1 MPGKVGVKIK
11 AGRNLPVMDRSSD
24 TTDAYVEIKL
34 GNVTHKTDV
43 CRKSLNPQ
51 WNTDWFRFE
60 VDDAELQDEPL
71 QIRLM
76 DYDTY
81 SANDAI
87 GKVYISLNP
96 LCLETS
102 GPGMH
107 GKGTVLSGWIP
118 VFDTMHGIRGEVN
131 VIVKV
136 DLFSDLNKFRQSS
149 CGIPFFHSQCIPFGY
164 RAQVIHGFVE
174 ELVINDDPEYQWID
188 KIRTP
193 RASNEAR
200 QVVFLK
206 LSGQVQRKMGLKAIN
221 MGANA
226 VIGYTQCFD
235 LEGDVGVVARGV
247 GTAVT
252 LIKDI
257 TSNQINAP
265 TTSSAADNALIEE
278 RTMKY
283 IEFLKGSHINL
294 AEQTGPYELHIRKSC
309 SSTNFDLQH
318 ANTGAME
325 DNEIMYDLMRQ
336 EDERGEKPAKKLRH
350 HVKRFTHSSR
360 NMLNE
365 KYNAIVRKFG
375 DSLDS
380 KSPSSTS
387 RSYSSLC
394 VSGGIIRDDG
404 GGTTSGS
411 SSHSSNAT
419 AYDMRRRQ
427 SFKAKDKI
435 YDNIASKS
443 ALLQCK
449 PTTTTAKRSSG
460 VANANT
466 PNMPHYSIMRSV
478 SADSTVKRSA
488 DVSGVCANKSSIV
501 AHSNV
506 ASISEFSDSTRSSP
520 NIYRNTAST
529 ANVVDAAARNDENC
543 LDALL
548 ELQRLHDGIASSKPQ
563 NQLYHNQHK
572 INEYYNQTSTL
583 ACGSCERSD
592 VVDVIAAIGSYHPF
606 RDKHAAHELQ
616 LNAHDTDMVLS
627 MCSHSAHSL
636 SNSDSSDSEREMMC
650 KMLCAEEEERLKM
663 QKYLKICKDNEKVDA
678 KWIQPSELESF
689 DDSLTDLTPRR
700 SLLRDLRTLS
710 QHVQD
715 FIHSK
720 PKKIEKSPPPS
731 PKQQRRTAPPPQ
743 SLLLQL
749 PTADSKSYY
758 SSQPEISLN
767 WDGDMY
773 TPPPSATLISHSRSL
788 MNLKSSATSITPLSA
803 VNNTNNVQG
812 FDLTTTKDDMYA
824 TNANAFGY
832 VSDSDAS
839 SAYLPVTIK
848 TFTTNKYPIFKI
860 CPSTPT
866 PSEIDLNIPFIEDYN
881 DDDAATVIDDSA
893 SEAATDEIPTPVL
906 GCSVLSVA
914 AAAASSAHD
923 IEVKTNSPI
932 NSRKYV
938 EIGNIFSSVQ
948 RSSNSSL
955 PNPTPHYLYA
965 NKTCTNNSNCCNI
978 TSHLLAPP
986 PLPLPSPLSLTHTPT
1001 PTPMPML
1008 LTHSPTL
1015 ESSVPA
1021 TMPTSPPSTPLLC
1034 TKNRHHNGQREHHHP
1049 HHHHRSLNE
1058 INAATAAVAS
1068 NSALIAAA
1076 TASATTSGI
1085 TDSPSLK
1092 RFTSPAQAAIVAA
1105 GGSSKSSTNTGAATT
1120 LSTVSSSTNSGG
1132 NRAKP
1137 STSPSKTPLNNTTGT
1152 TATTTATT
1160 TAPNSVAASTG
1171 APIAA
1176 DAASKAATSSIPTTA
1191 TAAGTSKEMPIEM
1204 CRRSSDSDLSITP
1217 KGNSLCVPSE
1227 RLVAATALMRLN
1239 QPLGSKSANAEAMD
1253 GLLEYPFLTLTKY
1266 PPGFI
1271 LHIGATVAA
1280 RSVKLLERV
1289 PNPDEPEVRDSW
1301 WTELRMEIRSH
1312 ARALG
1317 CNVVLGYSETTTISD
1332 DVCVLSATGTA
1343 AVINMAYNRSI
1354 SQTDIITTTVK
1365 PVGIGISVAPA
1376 GVMMSASLDERET
1389 LRDIRNGIANEAIAP
1404 VVKESMSS
1412 SVGVTTHGTAS
1423 KRNVQP
1429 PHVNFLRNS
1438 ACGVCHV
1445 PYSLASVPFN
1455 VKMKKCAVC
1464 RKGRVPDVLLA
1475 TLEVPDHLHV
1485 TGRGCFMQAQVV
1497 RTKKDLR
1504 SELNAKEISDGLPF
1518 LEYELHR
1525 VLINKLKAKG
1535 MNAIFGLRAQ
1545 VAIGERMIAL
1555 IATGTALFLTALPMP
1570 EVPKIVAGNSWT
1582 DKQKLNELQKKLQ
1595 ETFDRNQEV
1604 YQLKCIDP
1612 DVVSSGGVA
1621 ANGAAVDNKQSD
1633 TDESDDEVIEVDL
1646 NCGNKDTCVLEVDDI
1661 DDLEIIS
1668 LLMETYPPEGFHVVN
1683 TQSVP
1688 GMLDI
1693 DAVKNLQMFTQIWR
1707 AKLDINQN
1715 INGFPKHFQRIL
1727 QTIYFKLRTMI
1738 PCAICDLR
1746 FRLDLP
1752 ESDQIQLLVTGMA
1765 LSLGDANKF
1774 KYRRK
1779 AAAAAPNIT
1788 NGTAADAPDTNGVST
1803 GNKQRT
1809 LQEEDYIFPLDED
1822 QMVETPTPTS
1832 NLPPYGLNSF
1842 KLSKTSPS
1850 RQQSKKTNAINRNCY
1865 FPLRDRYGVDISP
1878 LSFVPGGRIDKYLGN
1893 LNFFFIRET
1902 TSIRETGGI
1911 SGFVHSFITELLA
1924 VVRAHISALGG
1935 NAMVSFYMSELI
1947 LVDNQHKNQG
1957 QCLISIGGDAVYVS
1971 YHADD

>member
-87 GKVYISLNP
+87 GKVNISLNP
-96 LCLETS
+96 LCLEMS
-102 GPGMH
+102 GPTTH

-149 CGIPFFHSQCIPFGY
+149 CGIPFFHSQCIPYGY
-164 RAQVIHGFVE
+164 RAQIIHGFVE
-174 ELVINDDPEYQWID
+174 ELVVNDDPEYQWID

-235 LEGDVGVVARGV
+235 LEGDVGVVARGI

-252 LIKDI
+252 LIKD
-257 TSNQINAP
+257 
-265 TTSSAADNALIEE
+265 TTSSQSAAATADNALIEE

-283 IEFLKGSHINL
+283 IEFLTGSHINL
-294 AEQTGPYELHIRKSC
+294 AEQPPPCELQIHKSC
-309 SSTNFDLQH
+309 SSALFDLQH

-325 DNEIMYDLMRQ
+325 DNEIMHDLMRQ
-336 EDERGEKPAKKLRH
+336 EDGRGEKPAKKLRH
-350 HVKRFTHSSR
+350 HMKRFTHSSR

-365 KYNAIVRKFG
+365 KYNAFLRKFG
-375 DSLDS
+375 DSIES

-387 RSYSSLC
+387 RSLTSLC
-394 VSGGIIRDDG
+394 VSGGLIKDDA
-404 GGTTSGS
+404 TTSGS
-411 SSHSSNAT
+411 SGRSSTCT
-419 AYDMRRRQ
+419 AYDMRRRK
-427 SFKAKDKI
+427 SFKAKHKLFGS
-435 YDNIASKS
+435 ASGGGTKS
-443 ALLQCK
+443 ALLQR
-449 PTTTTAKRSSG
+449 TSTVKRSSG
-460 VANANT
+460 VNNVNENAVNS
-466 PNMPHYSIMRSV
+466 HHVILRSV
-478 SADSTVKRSA
+478 SADSSVRRCVVGGGSC
-488 DVSGVCANKSSIV
+488 GVATNKAGPPLV
-501 AHSNV
+501 T
-506 ASISEFSDSTRSSP
+506 SISEYSDSTRSSP
-520 NIYRNTAST
+520 NIC
-529 ANVVDAAARNDENC
+529 DDQ

-548 ELQRLHDGIASSKPQ
+548 ELQRARGEPKQ
-563 NQLYHNQHK
+563 F
-572 INEYYNQTSTL
+572 YYNKNEFYNTPSM
-583 ACGSCERSD
+583 ASDSCGRSD
-592 VVDVIAAIGSYHPF
+592 SSSCVDVVSAIGGFHPF
-606 RDKHAAHELQ
+606 GEFSQHEPHRLQ
-616 LNAHDTDMVLS
+616 LNAHDTGAIRS
-627 MCSHSAHSL
+627 CSTNTPSL
-636 SNSDSSDSEREMMC
+636 SNSESSGSEAEFACEM
-650 KMLCAEEEERLKM
+650 AREEEEELVKM
-663 QKYLKICKDNEKVDA
+663 QTYLKICKDNEEVDA
-678 KWIQPSELESF
+678 KWIRPSELEGF
-689 DDSLTDLTPRR
+689 EDSLTDLTPRR
-700 SLLRDLRTLS
+700 SLLRDLKTLS

-715 FIHSK
+715 FIQSK
-720 PKKIEKSPPPS
+720 PKKTEKSPTPS
-731 PKQQRRTAPPPQ
+731 PQQQRRTAPHPQ
-743 SLLLQL
+743 SLLLQ
-749 PTADSKSYY
+749 PPINDSKAYY
-758 SSQPEISLN
+758 SSQPEICID
-767 WDGDMY
+767 WDGDVC
-773 TPPPSATLISHSRSL
+773 TPPPPVSHIAHSRSL
-788 MNLKSSATSITPLSA
+788 INLRRSATNSPTT
-803 VNNTNNVQG
+803 VNNANANAREL
-812 FDLTTTKDDMYA
+812 DLTTTKDDMYA
-824 TNANAFGY
+824 TNAYAYGY

-848 TFTTNKYPIFKI
+848 TFADNKCPVFKI

-866 PSEIDLNIPFIEDYN
+866 PSETDLKIPFIEEDASTIV
-881 DDDAATVIDDSA
+881 DDSSA
-893 SEAATDEIPTPVL
+893 SETSEIPTPVL
-906 GCSVLSVA
+906 GSSTLSVA
-914 AAAASSAHD
+914 TISAAAPPTNIDVNA
-923 IEVKTNSPI
+923 NSPVT
-932 NSRKYV
+932 SRKYV
-938 EIGNIFSSVQ
+938 VGDTCSSISSPQ
-948 RSSNSSL
+948 RSPSHPSVSNSV
-955 PNPTPHYLYA
+955 YLSK
-965 NKTCTNNSNCCNI
+965 NKNSTNHNSNNLN
-978 TSHLLAPP
+978 SHLLAPP
-986 PLPLPSPLSLTHTPT
+986 PLPLPLPLPSSLPTPTRTPT
-1001 PTPMPML
+1001 PVFV
-1008 LTHSPTL
+1008 
-1015 ESSVPA
+1015 SVP
-1021 TMPTSPPSTPLLC
+1021 TSSPSTPLLC
-1034 TKNRHHNGQREHHHP
+1034 TKNRHHRQREHHP
-1049 HHHHRSLNE
+1049 SHHHRSLNE
-1058 INAATAAVAS
+1058 INAAAVAS
-1068 NSALIAAA
+1068 NNALVAAA
-1076 TASATTSGI
+1076 AAASSGI

-1092 RFTSPAQAAIVAA
+1092 RFTSPAQAAVVAA
-1105 GGSSKSSTNTGAATT
+1105 AAAMPTANALSSGPSSAALMLGSSSS
-1120 LSTVSSSTNSGG
+1120 NSGG
-1132 NRAKP
+1132 GGRAKL
-1137 STSPSKTPLNNTTGT
+1137 SPSSSKLALNAS
-1152 TATTTATT
+1152 ATTTAASNATT
-1160 TAPNSVAASTG
+1160 VASNAVTV
-1171 APIAA
+1171 
-1176 DAASKAATSSIPTTA
+1176 
-1191 TAAGTSKEMPIEM
+1191 AAGTSPATAAVDRATATSVTNSIPAAAVASKEVPTEM
-1204 CRRSSDSDLSITP
+1204 CRRSSDSDLSVTP
-1217 KGNSLCVPSE
+1217 KGNSLCVASE
-1227 RLVAATALMRLN
+1227 RLVAATAMMRLS
-1239 QPLGSKSANAEAMD
+1239 QSLGGKNANTDGME
-1253 GLLEYPFLTLTKY
+1253 GLLEYPFLTMTKY

-1271 LHIGATVAA
+1271 LHLGATVAA

-1317 CNVVLGYSETTTISD
+1317 CNVVLGYSEATTISD

-1343 AVINMAYNRSI
+1343 AVINMAYNRSV
-1354 SQTDIITTTVK
+1354 SQTDILPTVVK
-1365 PVGIGISVAPA
+1365 PVGIGIGLSNT
-1376 GVMMSASLDERET
+1376 GVVMSASLEERET
-1389 LRDIRNGIANEAIAP
+1389 LKDLRNGMANDAAVSIAA
-1404 VVKESMSS
+1404 KDSTMSS
-1412 SVGVTTHGTAS
+1412 SLGAATHSSVG
-1423 KRNVQP
+1423 KKNMLP
-1429 PHVNFLRNS
+1429 PSMNLVKNS
-1438 ACGVCHV
+1438 ACSVCHV
-1445 PYSLASVPFN
+1445 PYNLASVPFN
-1455 VKMKKCAVC
+1455 VKMKKCAIC

-1475 TLEVPDHLHV
+1475 TLEVPEHLHV

-1497 RTKKDLR
+1497 RAKKDLR

-1555 IATGTALFLTALPMP
+1555 IATGTALFLTALPVP
-1570 EVPKIVAGNSWT
+1570 QVPKIVAGNTWT

-1595 ETFDRNQEV
+1595 ETFERNQEI

-1612 DVVSSGGVA
+1612 DLISSGGA
-1621 ANGAAVDNKQSD
+1621 TLDKQSD
-1633 TDESDDEVIEVDL
+1633 TDESDDEVIEIDL

-1661 DDLEIIS
+1661 EDLEIIS

-1688 GMLDI
+1688 GMLDME
-1693 DAVKNLQMFTQIWR
+1693 AVKNLQMFTQVWR
-1707 AKLDINQN
+1707 AKLDVSQN
-1715 INGFPKHFQRIL
+1715 ISGFPKHFQRLL

-1765 LSLGDANKF
+1765 LGLGDANKF

-1779 AAAAAPNIT
+1779 AAATGIT
-1788 NGTAADAPDTNGVST
+1788 NGTTADVPDTNGVSV
-1803 GNKQRT
+1803 GNKRT

-1850 RQQSKKTNAINRNCY
+1850 RQQSKKGSAINRNYY
-1865 FPLRDRYGVDISP
+1865 FPLRDRYGVDITP
-1878 LSFVPGGRIDKYLGN
+1878 LSFIPGGRIDKYLGN

>member
-87 GKVYISLNP
+87 GKVNISLNP
-96 LCLETS
+96 LCLEMS
-102 GPGMH
+102 GPTTH

-164 RAQVIHGFVE
+164 RAQMIHGFVE
-174 ELVINDDPEYQWID
+174 ELVVNDDPEYQWID

-235 LEGDVGVVARGV
+235 LEGDVGVVARGI

-252 LIKDI
+252 LIKDA
-257 TSNQINAP
+257 TCSQ
-265 TTSSAADNALIEE
+265 SAAATADNALIEE

-283 IEFLKGSHINL
+283 IEFLTGSHINL
-294 AEQTGPYELHIRKSC
+294 AEQPPPCALQIRKSR
-309 SSTNFDLQH
+309 SSTLFDLQH

-325 DNEIMYDLMRQ
+325 DNEIMHDLMRQ

-350 HVKRFTHSSR
+350 HMKRFTHSSR
-360 NMLNE
+360 NILNE
-365 KYNAIVRKFG
+365 KYNAFMRRFG
-375 DSLDS
+375 ESVES
-380 KSPSSTS
+380 KSLSSTS
-387 RSYSSLC
+387 RSLSSLC
-394 VSGGIIRDDG
+394 AVAGSVMKDDA
-404 GGTTSGS
+404 TTSDS
-411 SSHSSNAT
+411 SGRSSTGT
-419 AYDMRRRQ
+419 AYDSRRRQ
-427 SFKAKDKI
+427 SFKAKHKI
-435 YDNIASKS
+435 FGGVGSGGAIVS
-443 ALLQCK
+443 K
-449 PTTTTAKRSSG
+449 PTFLQRQGIVKRASG
-460 VANANT
+460 SGSTSGSADN
-466 PNMPHYSIMRSV
+466 PHAILRSV
-478 SADSTVKRSA
+478 SAECSDGSRRGAPV
-488 DVSGVCANKSSIV
+488 I
-501 AHSNV
+501 
-506 ASISEFSDSTRSSP
+506 ASISEYSDSTRSSP
-520 NIYRNTAST
+520 NFCGDNRDDIDY
-529 ANVVDAAARNDENC
+529 VDQQLQAM
-543 LDALL
+543 LT
-548 ELQRLHDGIASSKPQ
+548 LQRAHAIQNYDYNTTSLAS
-563 NQLYHNQHK
+563 
-572 INEYYNQTSTL
+572 
-583 ACGSCERSD
+583 GSCGRSD
-592 VVDVIAAIGSYHPF
+592 SNSCVDVVGAIGGYHPF
-606 RDKHAAHELQ
+606 GEFTQYEPQRLQ
-616 LNAHDTDMVLS
+616 LNALHDTVTTRS
-627 MCSHSAHSL
+627 CSPNTLSL
-636 SNSDSSDSEREMMC
+636 SNSESSGSEVEVETEFTHEQTRG
-650 KMLCAEEEERLKM
+650 EEEERVKM
-663 QKYLKICKDNEKVDA
+663 EKYLKICKDTDEVDA

-700 SLLRDLRTLS
+700 SLLRDLKTLS
-710 QHVQD
+710 QHVQE
-715 FIHSK
+715 FIHAK
-720 PKKIEKSPPPS
+720 PKKIDKSPIPS
-731 PKQQRRTAPPPQ
+731 PQQQRRTATSPQ
-743 SLLLQL
+743 TKNALFLQPL
-749 PTADSKSYY
+749 SSESKEYY
-758 SSQPEISLN
+758 SSQPEICID
-767 WDGDMY
+767 WDGDMCAS
-773 TPPPSATLISHSRSL
+773 PPATHISQSRSL
-788 MNLKSSATSITPLSA
+788 INLRRSGANSPTTI
-803 VNNTNNVQG
+803 NNANAQEL
-812 FDLTTTKDDMYA
+812 DLTTTKDDMYA
-824 TNANAFGY
+824 TNAYAYGY
-832 VSDSDAS
+832 VSDSDSS

-848 TFTTNKYPIFKI
+848 SFANKAKCPIFKI
-860 CPSTPT
+860 CPSTPS
-866 PSEIDLNIPFIEDYN
+866 PSETDLKIPYIED
-881 DDDAATVIDDSA
+881 DASTVVDDSA
-893 SEAATDEIPTPVL
+893 SETTDIPTPVL
-906 GCSVLSVA
+906 GNSTLSVDTVSA
-914 AAAASSAHD
+914 ATLLDVNGTIANSS
-923 IEVKTNSPI
+923 VT
-932 NSRKYV
+932 SRKYV
-938 EIGNIFSSVQ
+938 VGNTSSNVSSPQ
-948 RSSNSSL
+948 RSPSS
-955 PNPTPHYLYA
+955 PNVPTPNYIEA
-965 NKTCTNNSNCCNI
+965 NKKCTNHNSNNLN
-978 TSHLLAPP
+978 SHLLAPP
-986 PLPLPSPLSLTHTPT
+986 PLPLPLPLPS
-1001 PTPMPML
+1001 
-1008 LTHSPTL
+1008 SSTL
-1015 ESSVPA
+1015 SSSRTLSSSTQTLVSVPVPV
-1021 TMPTSPPSTPLLC
+1021 PTSSPCISLPC
-1034 TKNRHHNGQREHHHP
+1034 TKNRHHHQREHHS
-1049 HHHHRSLNE
+1049 HHDRSLNE
-1058 INAATAAVAS
+1058 VNAATREAS
-1068 NSALIAAA
+1068 NNALVAAA
-1076 TASATTSGI
+1076 AAAASGI

-1092 RFTSPAQAAIVAA
+1092 RFASPAQAAVVAA
-1105 GGSSKSSTNTGAATT
+1105 AAAMPGANTLASTQQSSAVLMSGGS
-1120 LSTVSSSTNSGG
+1120 NSG
-1132 NRAKP
+1132 RSKIA
-1137 STSPSKTPLNNTTGT
+1137 TSPSKLALNSTATNAAAEYNSNAPSTVGPTRT
-1152 TATTTATT
+1152 TA
-1160 TAPNSVAASTG
+1160 
-1171 APIAA
+1171 
-1176 DAASKAATSSIPTTA
+1176 DTA
-1191 TAAGTSKEMPIEM
+1191 TAPTIDGAPGAVLNSIPPTAIASKESLPTEM

-1217 KGNSLCVPSE
+1217 KGNSLCVASE
-1227 RLVAATALMRLN
+1227 RLVAATAMMRLN
-1239 QPLGSKSANAEAMD
+1239 QPLGGKTSNAEGMD
-1253 GLLEYPFLTLTKY
+1253 GLLEYPFLTMTKY
-1266 PPGFI
+1266 PQGFI
-1271 LHIGATVAA
+1271 LHLGATVAA

-1312 ARALG
+1312 ARSLG
-1317 CNVVLGYSETTTISD
+1317 CNVVLGYSEATTISD

-1343 AVINMAYNRSI
+1343 AVINMAYNRSV
-1354 SQTDIITTTVK
+1354 SQTDILTTAAVK
-1365 PVGIGISVAPA
+1365 PVGFGIGMGNAGTVIS
-1376 GVMMSASLDERET
+1376 GSLEEREM
-1389 LRDIRNGIANEAIAP
+1389 LKDMRNGTANEAISSIAKDP
-1404 VVKESMSS
+1404 AMSS
-1412 SVGVTTHGTAS
+1412 SLGATIHGSAGKKNAIPTS
-1423 KRNVQP
+1423 MSLIK
-1429 PHVNFLRNS
+1429 NS
-1438 ACGVCHV
+1438 PCSVCHV
-1445 PYSLASVPFN
+1445 PYNLASVPFN
-1455 VKMKKCAVC
+1455 VKMKKCAIC

-1475 TLEVPDHLHV
+1475 TLEVPERLHV

-1497 RTKKDLR
+1497 RAKKDLR

-1555 IATGTALFLTALPMP
+1555 IATGTALFLTALPVP
-1570 EVPKIVAGNSWT
+1570 QVPKIVAGNSWT

-1595 ETFDRNQEV
+1595 ETFERNQEV

-1612 DVVSSGGVA
+1612 DLMGSGVPQ
-1621 ANGAAVDNKQSD
+1621 VDKHSD
-1633 TDESDDEVIEVDL
+1633 TDESDDEVIEIDL

-1661 DDLEIIS
+1661 EDLEIIS

-1693 DAVKNLQMFTQIWR
+1693 EAVKNLQMFTQVWR
-1707 AKLDINQN
+1707 AKLDVTQN

-1752 ESDQIQLLVTGMA
+1752 ESDQIQLLVTGIA
-1765 LSLGDANKF
+1765 LGLGDANKF

-1779 AAAAAPNIT
+1779 ATATSGFT
-1788 NGTAADAPDTNGVST
+1788 NGTTADAPDANGANT
-1803 GNKQRT
+1803 GNKRT

-1842 KLSKTSPS
+1842 KMAKTSPS
-1850 RQQSKKTNAINRNCY
+1850 RQQSKKGAVVSNRNYY
-1865 FPLRDRYGVDISP
+1865 FPLRDRYGVDITP
-1878 LSFVPGGRIDKYLGN
+1878 LSFIPGGRIEKYLGN

-1902 TSIRETGGI
+1902 TSIRENGGI

-1971 YHADD
+1971 YHTDD

>member
-87 GKVYISLNP
+87 GKVHISLNP
-96 LCLETS
+96 LCLEMSGSTS
-102 GPGMH
+102 H

-164 RAQVIHGFVE
+164 RAQMIHGFVE
-174 ELVINDDPEYQWID
+174 ELVVNDDPEYQWID

-235 LEGDVGVVARGV
+235 LEGDVGVVARGI

-252 LIKDI
+252 LIKD
-257 TSNQINAP
+257 
-265 TTSSAADNALIEE
+265 TTSSQSTATTAVADNALIEE

-283 IEFLKGSHINL
+283 IEFLTGSHINL
-294 AEQTGPYELHIRKSC
+294 AEQPRPCELQIHKSR
-309 SSTNFDLQH
+309 SSILFDLQH
-318 ANTGAME
+318 TNTGVME
-325 DNEIMYDLMRQ
+325 DNEIMHDLMRQ
-336 EDERGEKPAKKLRH
+336 EDQRGEKPPKKLRH
-350 HVKRFTHSSR
+350 HVKRFTHTSR

-365 KYNAIVRKFG
+365 KYNAFMRKFA
-375 DSLDS
+375 DSVDS

-387 RSYSSLC
+387 RSLSSLC
-394 VSGGIIRDDG
+394 ISGALNKDDA
-404 GGTTSGS
+404 TTSGS
-411 SSHSSNAT
+411 SGRSSTGT
-419 AYDMRRRQ
+419 AYDLRRRQ
-427 SFKAKDKI
+427 SFKAKHKVLGTVGGSSVG
-435 YDNIASKS
+435 AKS
-443 ALLQCK
+443 ALHQRQS
-449 PTTTTAKRSSG
+449 TVKRSSG
-460 VANANT
+460 AYA
-466 PNMPHYSIMRSV
+466 HHEILRSV
-478 SADSTVKRSA
+478 SADSSVRGSVETG
-488 DVSGVCANKSSIV
+488 SGGGGNA
-501 AHSNV
+501 AHKLGAPIV
-506 ASISEFSDSTRSSP
+506 ASISEYSNSTRSSP
-520 NIYRNTAST
+520 NICPDDVTQ
-529 ANVVDAAARNDENC
+529 

-548 ELQRLHDGIASSKPQ
+548 ELQRAHGKAARF
-563 NQLYHNQHK
+563 
-572 INEYYNQTSTL
+572 YYNNNNIDDRYNTPSL
-583 ACGSCERSD
+583 ASGSCGRSD
-592 VVDVIAAIGSYHPF
+592 SNSCVDVVGAIGGCHPF
-606 RDKHAAHELQ
+606 GEFSQHEPHRQQ
-616 LNAHDTDMVLS
+616 LMMCAHDTGTIRSGSTNTL
-627 MCSHSAHSL
+627 SL
-636 SNSDSSDSEREMMC
+636 SNSDSSGSEAELARGI
-650 KMLCAEEEERLKM
+650 AREEEVELVKM
-663 QKYLKICKDNEKVDA
+663 QKYLKICKDTEAMDA
-678 KWIQPSELESF
+678 KWIQPSEFECN

-700 SLLRDLRTLS
+700 SLMRDLKTLS

-720 PKKIEKSPPPS
+720 PKKIENPPTPT
-731 PKQQRRTAPPPQ
+731 PTPQQQRRSIPPPQ
-743 SLLLQL
+743 SLLLQ
-749 PTADSKSYY
+749 PPSEDSKAYY
-758 SSQPEISLN
+758 SSQPEICLN
-767 WDGDMY
+767 WDDDVCA
-773 TPPPSATLISHSRSL
+773 TPPTTHISHSRSL
-788 MNLKSSATSITPLSA
+788 INLRRSAASNAINA
-803 VNNTNNVQG
+803 QE

-824 TNANAFGY
+824 TNASAYGY

-848 TFTTNKYPIFKI
+848 SFADNKCPVFKI

-866 PSEIDLNIPFIEDYN
+866 PSETDLKIPFIEEDVSTEL
-881 DDDAATVIDDSA
+881 DDSSA
-893 SEAATDEIPTPVL
+893 SETNDIPTPIL
-906 GCSVLSVA
+906 GGSTISVA
-914 AAAASSAHD
+914 TVSAAPTGVLNVIANTP
-923 IEVKTNSPI
+923 VT
-932 NSRKYV
+932 SRKYAV
-938 EIGNIFSSVQ
+938 GNIYRRSISSPQ
-948 RSSNSSL
+948 RSPSPPGDVPNS
-955 PNPTPHYLYA
+955 PNYLSA
-965 NKTCTNNSNCCNI
+965 IQKSTNHNSNNLN
-978 TSHLLAPP
+978 SHLLAPP
-986 PLPLPSPLSLTHTPT
+986 PLPLPLPLPSSPT
-1001 PTPMPML
+1001 PTL
-1008 LTHSPTL
+1008 V
-1015 ESSVPA
+1015 SVPVS
-1021 TMPTSPPSTPLLC
+1021 TTSPSTPLLC
-1034 TKNRHHNGQREHHHP
+1034 TKNRHHRPREHHP
-1049 HHHHRSLNE
+1049 HHHRSLNE
-1058 INAATAAVAS
+1058 INAAAAAVAS
-1068 NSALIAAA
+1068 NSALVAAA
-1076 TASATTSGI
+1076 AAASSGI

-1092 RFTSPAQAAIVAA
+1092 RFASPAQAAIVAA
-1105 GGSSKSSTNTGAATT
+1105 AASMPSASASSSAALISGGSNSGGGGGSSG
-1120 LSTVSSSTNSGG
+1120 
-1132 NRAKP
+1132 RAKL
-1137 STSPSKTPLNNTTGT
+1137 SSSPSKLALNGEE
-1152 TATTTATT
+1152 TTTTT
-1160 TAPNSVAASTG
+1160 QVPSSSAGTVTTIPPAVVAGT
-1171 APIAA
+1171 AA
-1176 DAASKAATSSIPTTA
+1176 DGAAPTAVTNSAAVASKEVPT
-1191 TAAGTSKEMPIEM
+1191 EM

-1217 KGNSLCVPSE
+1217 KGNSLCVASE

-1239 QPLGSKSANAEAMD
+1239 QPLGAKNANTDGMD
-1253 GLLEYPFLTLTKY
+1253 GLLEYPFLTMTKY

-1271 LHIGATVAA
+1271 LHLGATVAA

-1317 CNVVLGYSETTTISD
+1317 CNVVLGYSEATTISD

-1343 AVINMAYNRSI
+1343 AVINMAYNRSV
-1354 SQTDIITTTVK
+1354 SQNDIITTGTIK
-1365 PVGIGISVAPA
+1365 PVGIGI
-1376 GVMMSASLDERET
+1376 GVSSTAVVMSASLEEREI
-1389 LRDIRNGIANEAIAP
+1389 LKDMRNGLANEAAGVIAA
-1404 VVKESMSS
+1404 KESATSS
-1412 SVGVTTHGTAS
+1412 SLGAGIHGSAS
-1423 KRNVQP
+1423 KKSALP
-1429 PHVNFLRNS
+1429 PSMNLVKNS
-1438 ACGVCHV
+1438 ACSVCHV
-1445 PYSLASVPFN
+1445 PYNLASVPFN
-1455 VKMKKCAVC
+1455 VKMKKCAIC

-1475 TLEVPDHLHV
+1475 TLEVPEHLHV

-1497 RTKKDLR
+1497 RAKKDLR

-1555 IATGTALFLTALPMP
+1555 IATGTALFLTALPVP
-1570 EVPKIVAGNSWT
+1570 QVPKIVAGNSWT

-1595 ETFDRNQEV
+1595 ETFERNQEV

-1612 DVVSSGGVA
+1612 DLIGSSGSA
-1621 ANGAAVDNKQSD
+1621 TLDKQSD
-1633 TDESDDEVIEVDL
+1633 TDESDDEVIEIDL

-1661 DDLEIIS
+1661 EDLEIIS

-1693 DAVKNLQMFTQIWR
+1693 EAVKNLQMFTQVWR
-1707 AKLDINQN
+1707 AKLDVNQN
-1715 INGFPKHFQRIL
+1715 INGFPKHFQRLL

-1765 LSLGDANKF
+1765 LGLGDANKF

-1779 AAAAAPNIT
+1779 PAAATGIT
-1788 NGTAADAPDTNGVST
+1788 NGASTDAPDTNGLT
-1803 GNKQRT
+1803 AGNKRT

-1842 KLSKTSPS
+1842 KLAKTSPS
-1850 RQQSKKTNAINRNCY
+1850 RQHSKKAGAINRNYY
-1865 FPLRDRYGVDISP
+1865 FPLRDRYGVDITP
-1878 LSFVPGGRIDKYLGN
+1878 LSFIPGGRIDKYLGN

-1971 YHADD
+1971 YHTDD